1 MNDRQRVEVGI
12 IPALIYGIVRPLE
25 ADQQT
30 DDERRKWEQ
39 IVTACRRAME
49 DPVDDLIEPRRSQIF
64 RRTDRTYRALAEVLD
79 GTSNAQAA
87 MATYYL
93 LESLIQEDRISIYED
108 SYFGQAM
115 LVFMESIQG
124 LFEIDRLDAAAQKR
138 ARQLRDTLRVEG
150 YFR

>member
-1 MNDRQRVEVGI
+1 
-12 IPALIYGIVRPLE
+12 
-25 ADQQT
+25 
-30 DDERRKWEQ
+30 
-39 IVTACRRAME
+39 
-49 DPVDDLIEPRRSQIF
+49 
-64 RRTDRTYRALAEVLD
+64 
-79 GTSNAQAA
+79 

-108 SYFGQAM
+108 SYFGQAL

-138 ARQLRDTLRVEG
+138 SRQLRDALRMEG

>member
-1 MNDRQRVEVGI
+1 MNDRQRVEAGV

-25 ADQQT
+25 EVQQT

-39 IVTACRRAME
+39 IVSACRRAIE
-49 DPVDDLIEPRRSQIF
+49 DPVEDLIEPRRSQIF
-64 RRTDRTYRALAEVLD
+64 RRTDRAYHALAEVLD
-79 GTSNAQAA
+79 GASNAQAA
-87 MATYYL
+87 VATYYL
-93 LESLIQEDRISIYED
+93 LEGLIQEDRISIYED
-108 SYFGQAM
+108 SYFGKAM

-138 ARQLRDTLRVEG
+138 ARQLRDALREEG